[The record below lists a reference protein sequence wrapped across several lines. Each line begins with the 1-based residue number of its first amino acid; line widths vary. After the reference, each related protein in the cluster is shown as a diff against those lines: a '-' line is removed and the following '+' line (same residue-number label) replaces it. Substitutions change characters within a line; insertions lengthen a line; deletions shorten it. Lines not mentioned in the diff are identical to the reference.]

1 MAILWLSHCTATAS
15 VLTSQAALAQWLGRD
30 LPELAQ
36 MKETYRRRRDLVTQ
50 RLGGVRGL
58 RVHKPEAGMFVM
70 VDVRGTGL
78 GAEDFAW
85 RLLETQGVAVL
96 AADTFGPS
104 AAGHVRITFAVA
116 DAKLAEACERIA
128 AFVAEVGRG

>member
-1 MAILWLSHCTATAS
+1 M
-15 VLTSQAALAQWLGRD
+15 
-30 LPELAQ
+30 
-36 MKETYRRRRDLVTQ
+36 
-50 RLGGVRGL
+50 
-58 RVHKPEAGMFVM
+58 RVHKPEAGLFVM

-85 RLLETQGVAVL
+85 RLLEKQGVAVL

-116 DAKLAEACERIA
+116 DAKLAEACNRIA
-128 AFVAEVGRG
+128 EFVEEIGHG